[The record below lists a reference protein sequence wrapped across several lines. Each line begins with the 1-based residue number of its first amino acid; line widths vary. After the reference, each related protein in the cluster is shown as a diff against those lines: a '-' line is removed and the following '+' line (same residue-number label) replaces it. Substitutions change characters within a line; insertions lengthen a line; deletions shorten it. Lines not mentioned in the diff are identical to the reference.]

1 MSIKLQY
8 LNSNDI
14 GVFAK
19 LTNSYCLV
27 ADKKCKN
34 YNIIDSELISI
45 PIVETTICG
54 MNIVGRI
61 TAGNKYGL
69 LVPSTLTEK
78 EYRNLIENLPEEIII
93 KKVDEKLSALGNVIC
108 CNDYVAIVHPEISA
122 QVVEEIKD
130 TLNVE
135 VFRTTINNN
144 VLVGSYCVVTNLGG
158 IVHPEVGINEL
169 EELYNIFQIPLAPG
183 TINKGCDLIGSGCL
197 INDSIGFVG
206 NQTTTVEI
214 TLVDGV
220 FKLNKYN
227 YTRYN
232 CSV

>member
-8 LNSNDI
+8 LNSNEI

-27 ADKKCKN
+27 ADKNCKN
-34 YNIIDSELISI
+34 YNIIDSELLST
-45 PIVETTICG
+45 PIIETTICG
-54 MNIVGRI
+54 MNIIGRM

-69 LVPSTLTEK
+69 LVPSSISEK
-78 EYRNLIENLPEEIII
+78 EYRNLVENLPEEITI

-108 CNDYVAIVHPEISA
+108 CNDFVAIVHPDIST
-122 QVVEEIKD
+122 QVVEDIKD

-144 VLVGSYCVVTNLGG
+144 VLVGSYCVVSNLGG

-169 EELYNIFQIPLAPG
+169 EEICNIFQIPIAPG
-183 TINKGCDLIGSGCL
+183 TLNKGCDLIGSGCL
-197 INDSIGFVG
+197 INDTVGFVG

-214 TLVDGV
+214 TLFDGV
-220 FKLNKYN
+220 FKLNNSGYS
-227 YTRYN
+227 RYK
-232 CSV
+232 